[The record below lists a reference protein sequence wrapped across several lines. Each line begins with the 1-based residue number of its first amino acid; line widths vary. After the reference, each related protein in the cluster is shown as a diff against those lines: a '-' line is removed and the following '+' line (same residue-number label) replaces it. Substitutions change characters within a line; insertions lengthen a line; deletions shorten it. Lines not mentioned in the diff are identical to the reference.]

1 MGSSCWTCIIC
12 RDGIAHYCHHLSRH
26 LNGRRHKETV
36 EHLDEPSSAP
46 PVLPPQF
53 TDQSD
58 VEFTSE
64 YAPDDVIDNI
74 SASPIDDNLTS
85 EVSYGVYFCDRQ
97 LMASQYVGSG
107 FFLLQDMGD
116 VGSLNPADANDDD
129 LENETETMW

>member
-1 MGSSCWTCIIC
+1 MGSNCWTCIIC
-12 RDGIAHYCHHLSRH
+12 RDRFSHYCHHLSQH
-26 LNGRRHKETV
+26 LNGRCHKETV
-36 EHLDEPSSAP
+36 KHLDKPLSAP

-64 YAPDDVIDNI
+64 YVPNDVINNI
-74 SASPIDDNLTS
+74 GALPINDNLTS
-85 EVSYGVYFCDRQ
+85 KVSYGIYFCDCQ

-107 FFLLQDMGD
+107 FFSLQDLGD
-116 VGSLNPADANDDD
+116 VGSLNPANASDDD